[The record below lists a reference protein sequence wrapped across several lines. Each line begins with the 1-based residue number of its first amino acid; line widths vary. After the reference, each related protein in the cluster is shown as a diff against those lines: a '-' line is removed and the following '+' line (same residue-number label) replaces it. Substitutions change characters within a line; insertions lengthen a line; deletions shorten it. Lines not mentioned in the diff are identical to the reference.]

1 MTSLSNNPTSS
12 PNVDTMLPG
21 QSTTTG
27 APQTARS
34 FFRHPADKRLGGVC
48 AGVADYFSTDP
59 TLVRLLWAGATLV
72 TLGSSLVVYG
82 LLWLLLP
89 VGTQANGQEAPATLN
104 FGEGNRRWVAYGLVA
119 LGVLWLLANIGIL
132 APLWS
137 GLWTLVRI
145 LFWPAVLVAVGVAV
159 LRQNR
164 GGRSLAADM
173 KERLPD
179 AETVKQTL
187 KDGRQR
193 IPLKRSREDRVL
205 LGVCGGLARTLKVD
219 ATVVRLL
226 WALFAL
232 GSLGTGVIVY
242 VIAAL
247 IMPEDAPAAIDVTDV
262 EVLDP
267 VGS

>member
-1 MTSLSNNPTSS
+1 MTTPSQSSMPS
-12 PNVDTMLPG
+12 PNANLLPG
-21 QSTTTG
+21 QPPATG
-27 APQTARS
+27 AANETRT
-34 FFRHPADKRLGGVC
+34 FYRHPTEKRLGGVC
-48 AGVADYFSTDP
+48 GGIADYFDSDP
-59 TLVRLLWAGATLV
+59 TLVRLLWAGTALV
-72 TLGSSLVVYG
+72 TLGGSLVVYG

-89 VGTQANGQEAPATLN
+89 VGSQTGGQQAPATLN
-104 FGEGNRRWVAYGLVA
+104 FGEGNQRWLAYGLVG

-132 APLWS
+132 APLWT
-137 GLWTLVRI
+137 GLWTLARI
-145 LFWPAVLVAVGVAV
+145 LFWPVVLVAVGIAI

-164 GGRSLAADM
+164 GGRSLAADV
-173 KERLPD
+173 KERFPD
-179 AETVKQTL
+179 AETVKQTI

-193 IPLKRSREDRVL
+193 IPLKRSREERIL
-205 LGVCGGLARTLKVD
+205 LGVCGGLARTLKID

-262 EVLDP
+262 EV
-267 VGS
+267 V